1 MNESAPHTDEMEEFE
16 KEQRRP
22 VVDMLKRS
30 IPNFTEWGNEVLTVP
45 SPEEALKKMSDF
57 PEGVHVLPDDLQD
70 AWQVNPTGQRSGI
83 YFNNPANGRQFEVMY
98 SIVESD
104 LPGQQFT
111 KEEAR
116 KKAKAVSTQVA
127 WSVDRFVK

>member
-1 MNESAPHTDEMEEFE
+1 MNESARYTDEMEEFE

-30 IPNFTEWGNEVLTVP
+30 IPNFTEWGNEVLTIE
-45 SPEEALKKMSDF
+45 SPEEALKRMGEF

-116 KKAKAVSTQVA
+116 KKAKAVSAQVA